1 MGLLQYRGEF
11 ADSFD
16 ANDASDLLG
25 FEARCAAQDD
35 DIFRSAF
42 APGAELPRR
51 QMPPRREPA
60 YDADGEMEI
69 ADDAFDD
76 RPRYTHER

>member
-25 FEARCAAQDD
+25 FEARCAAQDQH
-35 DIFRSAF
+35 IFALGIR
-42 APGAELPRR
+42 PRR
-51 QMPPRREPA
+51 RVATPTNAAATRAHLRRGRRGG
-60 YDADGEMEI
+60 YC
-69 ADDAFDD
+69 
-76 RPRYTHER
+76 

>member
-25 FEARCAAQDD
+25 FEARCAAQDE

-42 APGAELPRR
+42 APGAGAPRR
-51 QMPPRREPA
+51 QMPPRREPT
-60 YDADGEMEI
+60 YDADGEADI
-69 ADDAFDD
+69 ADAAFDD
-76 RPRYTHER
+76 SPKYKFER